1 MATLLH
7 DAVMNPAEG
16 NASWSQG
23 MAGGDVRRGR
33 KNSGGWLGGG
43 ETEGWARGLPA
54 PSQNKQNSLP
64 H

>member
-23 MAGGDVRRGR
+23 MAGGDMEGA
-33 KNSGGWLGGG
+33 G
-43 ETEGWARGLPA
+43 ETVVGGDRRSGKETSGPQ
-54 PSQNKQNSLP
+54 SE
-64 H
+64 